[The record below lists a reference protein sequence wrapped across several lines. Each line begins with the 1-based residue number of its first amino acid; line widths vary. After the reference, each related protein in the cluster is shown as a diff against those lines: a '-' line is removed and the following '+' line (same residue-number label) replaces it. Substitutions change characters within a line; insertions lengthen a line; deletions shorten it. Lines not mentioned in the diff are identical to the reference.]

1 MRERRSYEGI
11 RDSRDC
17 FVRVQIAISVIGSS
31 ECPPQ
36 QRRALGTYL
45 TEVGHRLERTQGGV
59 PLGKILFTE
68 YFDLWLSQ
76 FFNLRRRKSPNL

>member
-11 RDSRDC
+11 REARDC
-17 FVRVQIAISVIGSS
+17 FVRVQIAISIIGSS

-45 TEVGHRLERTQGGV
+45 TEVGRRLEKSQGGV
-59 PLGKILFTE
+59 PFEKILRM
-68 YFDLWLSQ
+68 DRILL
-76 FFNLRRRKSPNL
+76 

>member
-59 PLGKILFTE
+59 PFLLTRPVATFE
-68 YFDLWLSQ
+68 LNQS
-76 FFNLRRRKSPNL
+76 

>member
-17 FVRVQIAISVIGSS
+17 YVRKQIAISVIGSS

-59 PLGKILFTE
+59 PNKKIALTSIF
-68 YFDLWLSQ
+68 
-76 FFNLRRRKSPNL
+76 